1 MRPGGRLK
9 IRPPGPII
17 RAGEDDPARPEGQ
30 HSGRPDLQPEP
41 PLRSTADRI
50 RQAVSFEL
58 IGILLVT
65 PLFAWA
71 FDHRMGEMGIVVV
84 LGATAATIWNYV
96 FNLAFDHLLE
106 WRRGDVR
113 KTVPLRVVHAVLF
126 EATLLVLLLPLFA
139 WWLDVSL
146 RAALLMEV
154 SFAAFYVVYAFVFTR
169 VYDTLFPPQRGR
181 RTSA

>member
-1 MRPGGRLK
+1 M
-9 IRPPGPII
+9 
-17 RAGEDDPARPEGQ
+17 
-30 HSGRPDLQPEP
+30 
-41 PLRSTADRI
+41 RSTADRI

-71 FDHRMGEMGIVVV
+71 FDHPMGEMGVLVV
-84 LGATAATIWNYV
+84 LGATAATAWNYL
-96 FNLAFDHLLE
+96 FNLGFDHALN

-126 EATLLVLLLPLFA
+126 EVTLLVLLLPLFA

-146 RAALLMEV
+146 IAALLMEV
-154 SFAAFYVVYAFVFTR
+154 SFAAFYLVYAFVFTWG
-169 VYDTLFPPQRGR
+169 YDTLYPPHRAGR
-181 RTSA
+181 LSA